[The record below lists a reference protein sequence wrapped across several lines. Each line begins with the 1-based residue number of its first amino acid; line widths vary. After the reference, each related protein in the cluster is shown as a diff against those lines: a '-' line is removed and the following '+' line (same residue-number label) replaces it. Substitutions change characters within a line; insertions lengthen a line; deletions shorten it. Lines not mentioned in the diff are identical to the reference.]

1 MSEIPV
7 TISPGGRAYFT
18 EGVLAY
24 AGPWVHEEPQED
36 HTHSFVEIAV
46 VTGGEAVQRSL
57 AGRQQLRTGDV
68 VFLRPGVWHGYD
80 TEYLELYNC
89 CFSAELLHR
98 ELAWTREDPLL
109 GYLLW
114 TGPLSM
120 GRRGMLVTTLD
131 APALQD
137 CLVHLDALDR
147 LRLRPLGLYRS
158 DIISHLTLVLGH
170 LARAVAVDRD
180 RLVEPTGPTHPAV
193 VQAMQ
198 LLDSQLTH
206 QWTLG
211 ELAARLH
218 LSPGYLLRLFKSSTG
233 MPPMTY
239 LARRRV
245 ETAAGLLLHTEQ
257 SVTQIGRSRRLAGPE
272 LLRPP
277 LQSTLRLE
285 PHQLPQPLRRQDPA
299 AADLARSANL
309 GSFCPTRGSSRA
321 MASQEEG
328 RLEQRLMGVG
338 AHAGVGVCRAERG
351 RR

>member
-1 MSEIPV
+1 MRANPV

-24 AGPWVHEEPQED
+24 AGPWVHEELQED

-57 AGRQQLRTGDV
+57 AGRHRIRTGDV
-68 VFLRPGVWHGYD
+68 VFLRPGVWHGYE
-80 TEYLELYNC
+80 TRHLELYNC

-120 GRRGMLVTTLD
+120 GRRGMLITTLD
-131 APALQD
+131 APTLQD

-147 LRLRPLGLYRS
+147 LRMRPLGLHRS

-170 LARAVAVDRD
+170 LARAVAADRD

-198 LLDSQLTH
+198 LLESQLDYH
-206 QWTLG
+206 WTLR
-211 ELAARLH
+211 ELADELH
-218 LSPGYLLRLFKSSTG
+218 LSPSYVLRLFKSSTG
-233 MPPMTY
+233 LPPMAY

-245 ETAAGLLLHTEQ
+245 ETAAVLLLHTDQ
-257 SVTQIGRSRRLAGPE
+257 PVTQVARSVGWPDQNYFARRFKAHFGLSASTYRSRFAS
-272 LLRPP
+272 
-277 LQSTLRLE
+277 STR
-285 PHQLPQPLRRQDPA
+285 QLHAWL
-299 AADLARSANL
+299 NT
-309 GSFCPTRGSSRA
+309 GSKD
-321 MASQEEG
+321 
-328 RLEQRLMGVG
+328 MGV
-338 AHAGVGVCRAERG
+338 
-351 RR
+351 

>member
-7 TISPGGRAYFT
+7 AISPRGRAYFT

-24 AGPWVHEEPQED
+24 AGPWVHQELQED

-46 VTGGEAVQRSL
+46 VTGGEGVQRSL
-57 AGRQQLRTGDV
+57 AGRQQLSTGDV

-80 TEYLELYNC
+80 TQHLELYNC

-120 GRRGMLVTTLD
+120 GRRGMLITTLD
-131 APALQD
+131 APTLQD

-147 LRLRPLGLYRS
+147 LRVRPLGLHRS

-170 LARAVAVDRD
+170 LARAVAADRD

-193 VQAMQ
+193 VEAMR
-198 LLDSQLTH
+198 LLDSQLRH
-206 QWTLG
+206 HWTLK
-211 ELAARLH
+211 ELADQLH

-233 MPPMTY
+233 MPPMAY

-245 ETAAGLLLHTEQ
+245 ETAAALLLHTDQ
-257 SVTQIGRSRRLAGPE
+257 PVTQIGRSVGWPDQNYFARRFKAHFGLSATTYRNRFADSARQLQPWPTAGRSG
-272 LLRPP
+272 RP
-277 LQSTLRLE
+277 
-285 PHQLPQPLRRQDPA
+285 RRT
-299 AADLARSANL
+299 ARS
-309 GSFCPTRGSSRA
+309 
-321 MASQEEG
+321 
-328 RLEQRLMGVG
+328 
-338 AHAGVGVCRAERG
+338 RG
-351 RR
+351 RPW

>member
-1 MSEIPV
+1 MISRGLAGYPRPMSEIPV
-7 TISPGGRAYFT
+7 TISPEGRAYFT

-24 AGPWVHEEPQED
+24 AGPWVHDEPQED

-57 AGRQQLRTGDV
+57 AGRQQLRTGDA

-80 TEYLELYNC
+80 TGHLELYNC

-131 APALQD
+131 APALRD

-180 RLVEPTGPTHPAV
+180 RLLETHASTRPASWSRPDRPIRPWSRPCSCWTRSSRTSGRWASWPPGCTSPPATCCGCSSRRPGCLPCPT
-193 VQAMQ
+193 
-198 LLDSQLTH
+198 
-206 QWTLG
+206 W
-211 ELAARLH
+211 
-218 LSPGYLLRLFKSSTG
+218 PGG
-233 MPPMTY
+233 GW
-239 LARRRV
+239 RRRPGCCC
-245 ETAAGLLLHTEQ
+245 TPT
-257 SVTQIGRSRRLAGPE
+257 SR
-272 LLRPP
+272 
-277 LQSTLRLE
+277 
-285 PHQLPQPLRRQDPA
+285 
-299 AADLARSANL
+299 
-309 GSFCPTRGSSRA
+309 
-321 MASQEEG
+321 
-328 RLEQRLMGVG
+328 
-338 AHAGVGVCRAERG
+338 
-351 RR
+351 

>member
-1 MSEIPV
+1 MSENPV

-57 AGRQQLRTGDV
+57 AGRQPLRAGDV

-80 TEYLELYNC
+80 TGHLELYNC

-170 LARAVAVDRD
+170 LARAVATDRD
-180 RLVEPTGPTHPAV
+180 RLVAPTGPTHPAV

-198 LLDSQLTH
+198 LLDSQLTR

-211 ELAARLH
+211 ELADRLH

-233 MPPMTY
+233 MPPHDLPGQTAGGDGGRPAAAHRPVSDPDRPVGR
-239 LARRRV
+239 LAR
-245 ETAAGLLLHTEQ
+245 
-257 SVTQIGRSRRLAGPE
+257 PE

-277 LQSTLRLE
+277 LQGPLR
-285 PHQLPQPLRRQDPA
+285 PQRHQLPQPLRRQNPSPA
-299 AADLARSANL
+299 GLAGTTAGLIGHRPILSY
-309 GSFCPTRGSSRA
+309 RGFI
-321 MASQEEG
+321 
-328 RLEQRLMGVG
+328 L
-338 AHAGVGVCRAERG
+338 C
-351 RR
+351 

>member
-1 MSEIPV
+1 M
-7 TISPGGRAYFT
+7 
-18 EGVLAY
+18 
-24 AGPWVHEEPQED
+24 
-36 HTHSFVEIAV
+36 
-46 VTGGEAVQRSL
+46 
-57 AGRQQLRTGDV
+57 
-68 VFLRPGVWHGYD
+68 FLRPGVWHGYD
-80 TEYLELYNC
+80 TGYLELYNC

-193 VQAMQ
+193 VQALR

-218 LSPGYLLRLFKSSTG
+218 LSPGYLLRLFKSFTG

-239 LARRRV
+239 LARRR
-245 ETAAGLLLHTEQ
+245 
-257 SVTQIGRSRRLAGPE
+257 
-272 LLRPP
+272 
-277 LQSTLRLE
+277 
-285 PHQLPQPLRRQDPA
+285 
-299 AADLARSANL
+299 
-309 GSFCPTRGSSRA
+309 
-321 MASQEEG
+321 
-328 RLEQRLMGVG
+328 
-338 AHAGVGVCRAERG
+338 G
-351 RR
+351 RRPGCCCTPTSR

>member
-7 TISPGGRAYFT
+7 AISPGGLLYFT

-46 VTGGEAVQRSL
+46 VTGGEAV
-57 AGRQQLRTGDV
+57 
-68 VFLRPGVWHGYD
+68 
-80 TEYLELYNC
+80 
-89 CFSAELLHR
+89 
-98 ELAWTREDPLL
+98 
-109 GYLLW
+109 LW

-170 LARAVAVDRD
+170 LARAVAADRD
-180 RLVEPTGPTHPAV
+180 RLVEPTGPTRPAV

-245 ETAAGLLLHTEQ
+245 ETAAGLLLHTDQ
-257 SVTQIGRSRRLAGPE
+257 SVTQIGRSVGWPDQNYFARRFKAHFGLSPTSYRSRFADRTRRL
-272 LLRPP
+272 
-277 LQSTLRLE
+277 QIW
-285 PHQLPQPLRRQDPA
+285 
-299 AADLARSANL
+299 LARR
-309 GSFCPTRGSSRA
+309 T
-321 MASQEEG
+321 
-328 RLEQRLMGVG
+328 
-338 AHAGVGVCRAERG
+338 
-351 RR
+351 

>member
-24 AGPWVHEEPQED
+24 AGPWIHEEPQED

-57 AGRQQLRTGDV
+57 AGRQPLRTGDV

-80 TEYLELYNC
+80 TEHLELYNC
-89 CFSAELLHR
+89 CFSGELLHR

-131 APALQD
+131 PPALQD

-218 LSPGYLLRLFKSSTG
+218 LSPGYMLRLFKSSTG

-257 SVTQIGRSRRLAGPE
+257 SVTQIGRSVGWPDQNYFARRFKAHFGLSATTY
-272 LLRPP
+272 RSRFADSTKR
-277 LQSTLRLE
+277 LQTW
-285 PHQLPQPLRRQDPA
+285 PA
-299 AADLARSANL
+299 
-309 GSFCPTRGSSRA
+309 RA
-321 MASQEEG
+321 
-328 RLEQRLMGVG
+328 
-338 AHAGVGVCRAERG
+338 RG
-351 RR
+351 RHP

>member
-24 AGPWVHEEPQED
+24 AGPWVHEELQED

-57 AGRQQLRTGDV
+57 AGRQQLSTGDV

-80 TEYLELYNC
+80 TQHLELYNC

-120 GRRGMLVTTLD
+120 GRRGMLITTLD
-131 APALQD
+131 APTLQD

-147 LRLRPLGLYRS
+147 LRVRPLGLHRS

-170 LARAVAVDRD
+170 LARAVAADRD

-193 VQAMQ
+193 VEAMR
-198 LLDSQLTH
+198 LLDSQLAH
-206 QWTLG
+206 YWTLK
-211 ELAARLH
+211 ELADQLH

-233 MPPMTY
+233 MPPMAY

-245 ETAAGLLLHTEQ
+245 ETAAGLLLHTDQ
-257 SVTQIGRSRRLAGPE
+257 PVTQIGRSVGWPDQNYFARRFKAHFGLSATTYRSRFADSARQLQPWPAEG
-272 LLRPP
+272 RPG
-277 LQSTLRLE
+277 R
-285 PHQLPQPLRRQDPA
+285 LRRT
-299 AADLARSANL
+299 ARS
-309 GSFCPTRGSSRA
+309 GSRPR
-321 MASQEEG
+321 
-328 RLEQRLMGVG
+328 
-338 AHAGVGVCRAERG
+338 
-351 RR
+351 